1 MIEASAKGVLAACD
15 ERDISIGECTLREE
29 CERSGKSR
37 ERLLARMEEMLF
49 AMRASVRPGLGEPL
63 RSTSGLTGGDAFRYH
78 RYCQDGEPLC
88 GPVIASAAAMA
99 LSVSEY
105 NAAMGRIV
113 ACPTA
118 GSCGIV
124 PAALLSVG
132 EQRGK
137 SDGELVM
144 ALFTASG
151 VGELIAQNATIAGAQ
166 GGCQAECGSAAAM
179 ASAAL
184 VELCGGTS
192 AMALSAVALTLKSML
207 GLVCDPVAGLVEIP
221 CIKRNA
227 TATAIAFACAE
238 MALAGVQSAI
248 PADEVIV
255 AMKRVGDSMPA
266 ALKETAEGGLAATP
280 TAQALFEQVF
290 GRAAQSAAPGGCA
303 ACRACR

>member
-99 LSVSEY
+99 ISVSEY

-166 GGCQAECGSAAAM
+166 GGCQAECGSASAM
-179 ASAAL
+179 AAAAL
-184 VELCGGTS
+184 VELMGGS
-192 AMALSAVALTLKSML
+192 PRQAFHAAAMSIKTVL
-207 GLVCDPVAGLVEIP
+207 GLVCDPVGGLVEIP

-227 TATAIAFACAE
+227 SGVANAILCADL
-238 MALAGVQSAI
+238 ALGGVESYIPFDDTVSAM
-248 PADEVIV
+248 D
-255 AMKRVGDSMPA
+255 KVGRAMPA
-266 ALKETAEGGLAATP
+266 ALRETALGGLAATEAGQRL
-280 TAQALFEQVF
+280 AQKIKK
-290 GRAAQSAAPGGCA
+290 
-303 ACRACR
+303 

>member
-1 MIEASAKGVLAACD
+1 MIEASAKGILAVCD
-15 ERDISIGECTLREE
+15 EKGISIGECTLREE

-37 ERLLARMEEMLF
+37 ERVLARMAEMLF

-78 RYCQDGEPLC
+78 QYCQAGEPLC

-137 SDGELVM
+137 SDEELVM

-151 VGELIAQNATIAGAQ
+151 VGGLIAQNATIAGAQ
-166 GGCQAECGSAAAM
+166 GGCQAECGSASAM
-179 ASAAL
+179 AAAAL
-184 VELCGGTS
+184 VELMGGS
-192 AMALSAVALTLKSML
+192 PRQAFHAAAMSIKTVL
-207 GLVCDPVAGLVEIP
+207 GLVCDPVGGLVEIP

-227 TATAIAFACAE
+227 SGVANAILCADL
-238 MALAGVQSAI
+238 ALAGVESHIPFDDTVSAM
-248 PADEVIV
+248 D
-255 AMKRVGDSMPA
+255 KVGRAMPA
-266 ALKETAEGGLAATP
+266 ALRETALGGLAATEAGQRL
-280 TAQALFEQVF
+280 AQKIK
-290 GRAAQSAAPGGCA
+290 R
-303 ACRACR
+303 

>member
-166 GGCQAECGSAAAM
+166 GGCQAECGSASAM
-179 ASAAL
+179 AAAAL
-184 VELCGGTS
+184 VELMGGS
-192 AMALSAVALTLKSML
+192 PRQAFHAAAMSIKTVL
-207 GLVCDPVAGLVEIP
+207 GLVCDPVGGLVEIP

-227 TATAIAFACAE
+227 SGVANAILCADL
-238 MALAGVQSAI
+238 ALGGVGRA
-248 PADEVIV
+248 
-255 AMKRVGDSMPA
+255 MPA
-266 ALKETAEGGLAATP
+266 ALRETALGGLAATEAGQRL
-280 TAQALFEQVF
+280 AQKIKK
-290 GRAAQSAAPGGCA
+290 
-303 ACRACR
+303 

>member
-1 MIEASAKGVLAACD
+1 MLEALA
-15 ERDISIGECTLREE
+15 
-29 CERSGKSR
+29 
-37 ERLLARMEEMLF
+37 
-49 AMRASVRPGLGEPL
+49 
-63 RSTSGLTGGDAFRYH
+63 
-78 RYCQDGEPLC
+78 
-88 GPVIASAAAMA
+88 
-99 LSVSEY
+99 
-105 NAAMGRIV
+105 
-113 ACPTA
+113 
-118 GSCGIV
+118 
-124 PAALLSVG
+124 
-132 EQRGK
+132 
-137 SDGELVM
+137 
-144 ALFTASG
+144 TASG
-151 VGELIAQNATIAGAQ
+151 IGQLIVKKATVSGAE

-184 VELCGGTS
+184 VELCGGTP

>member
-166 GGCQAECGSAAAM
+166 GGCQAECGSASAM
-179 ASAAL
+179 AAAAL
-184 VELCGGTS
+184 VELMGGS
-192 AMALSAVALTLKSML
+192 PRQAFHAAAMSIKTVL
-207 GLVCDPVAGLVEIP
+207 GLVCDPVGGLVEIP

-227 TATAIAFACAE
+227 
-238 MALAGVQSAI
+238 AGVANAILCADLALGGVESYIPFDDTVSAM
-248 PADEVIV
+248 D
-255 AMKRVGDSMPA
+255 KVGRAMPA
-266 ALKETAEGGLAATP
+266 ALRETALGGLAATEAGQRL
-280 TAQALFEQVF
+280 AQKIKK
-290 GRAAQSAAPGGCA
+290 
-303 ACRACR
+303 

>member
-166 GGCQAECGSAAAM
+166 GGCQAECGSASAM
-179 ASAAL
+179 AAAAL
-184 VELCGGTS
+184 VELMGGS
-192 AMALSAVALTLKSML
+192 PRQAFHAAAMSIKTVL
-207 GLVCDPVAGLVEIP
+207 GLVCDPVGGLVEIP

-227 TATAIAFACAE
+227 SGVANAILCADL
-238 MALAGVQSAI
+238 ALGGVESYIPFDDTVSAM
-248 PADEVIV
+248 D
-255 AMKRVGDSMPA
+255 KVGRAMPA
-266 ALKETAEGGLAATP
+266 ALRETALGGLAATEAGQRL
-280 TAQALFEQVF
+280 AQKIKK
-290 GRAAQSAAPGGCA
+290 
-303 ACRACR
+303 